1 MDILGSFILLVILSP
16 FLLIF
21 SIISYFVSG
30 FPIFF
35 YQLRGGRHERIF
47 LIWKFRTMD
56 SSDVDS
62 PGHSYQWGYE
72 VPQNFTFEKPDHIKI
87 TKVGKIYRKYSIDEL
102 PQLWNV
108 LIGDMSLV
116 GPRPEMIEI
125 TTHYSSIQKKRLLM
139 RPGITGYAQIR
150 GRSTITHG
158 EKLKYDLYYV
168 ENCSFFL
175 DLKILIN
182 TFWIVVTG
190 KWSS

>member
-1 MDILGSFILLVILSP
+1 MDILGSLILLIILSP
-16 FLLIF
+16 LLLIF
-21 SIISYFVSG
+21 SIISYLDSG

-35 YQLRGGRHERIF
+35 SQQRGGWNEQIF
-47 LIWKFRTMD
+47 LIRKFRTMESSGRD
-56 SSDVDS
+56 SS
-62 PGHSYQWGYE
+62 GHSYQWGYG
-72 VPQNFTFEKPDHIKI
+72 VPNNFTFTMPDHIKV
-87 TKVGKIYRKYSIDEL
+87 TKVGKVYRKYSIDEL

-125 TTHYSSIQKKRLLM
+125 TAHYSTIQKKRLSL
-139 RPGITGYAQIR
+139 RPGITGYAQVR

-168 ENCSFFL
+168 DNCSFLL
-175 DLKILIN
+175 DLKILIY
-182 TFWIVVTG
+182 TCWIVGIG